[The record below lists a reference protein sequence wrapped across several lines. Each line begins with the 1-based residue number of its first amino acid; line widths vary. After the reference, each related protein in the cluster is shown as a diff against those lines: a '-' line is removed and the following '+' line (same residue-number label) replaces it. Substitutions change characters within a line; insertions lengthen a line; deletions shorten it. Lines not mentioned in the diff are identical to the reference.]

1 MSIVA
6 LLRLPDY
13 RRVWLLGGIA
23 NAMRWLEI
31 LAGTLWVFEQTGSA
45 LAGRPHGIRRRT
57 PGDPAARRL
66 RVVPAPGAVPRT
78 FPRPLPR

>member
-1 MSIVA
+1 

-31 LAGTLWVFEQTGSA
+31 LAGTLWVF
-45 LAGRPHGIRRRT
+45 
-57 PGDPAARRL
+57 
-66 RVVPAPGAVPRT
+66 
-78 FPRPLPR
+78 